1 MGDETGFGVESWSA
15 QVPLPEGALQA
26 LDELSDGWTL
36 PNEVSDGFFNTW
48 RAFEGVALMGVASSM
63 DGSRVVF
70 AHSRV
75 MQWAQTLSYFIL
87 LLRVAEERLPDSWVR
102 SRVARTHFMLQPDLS
117 HRR

>member
-1 MGDETGFGVESWSA
+1 NETRNFCISTAIQSTY
-15 QVPLPEGALQA
+15 PGARS
-26 LDELSDGWTL
+26 E
-36 PNEVSDGFFNTW
+36 
-48 RAFEGVALMGVASSM
+48 FEGVALMGVASSM

-75 MQWAQTLSYFIL
+75 MQWAQTLSYFML